1 MNLRQSGLVVCLLLA
16 ACRPAVGAAAP
27 TASPTSAPTQA
38 RPAQATSAAPAA
50 PLAFPGAEGFGAH
63 SLGGRGG
70 QVIEVTTLEDHGPGS
85 LRAAIEAEGPR
96 LVVFRIAGTI
106 EVETALEIAHPYITI
121 AGQTAPGDGIT
132 LKNAPSNP
140 DGPLIVNTHDVI
152 LRYIRSRPGPPAG
165 PSENGDAI
173 EILGDAAHNVIVD
186 HCSFSWAIDEVASIW
201 YAARDITLQWSI
213 ISEGLHC
220 SRHTKGCHSM
230 GLIVGSTGAKDI
242 SIHHNLLASNHERNP
257 LVETSGVVDV
267 VNNVIYNAWG
277 SPALVSDE
285 YGPVSANYVANYMR
299 FGPDSDPS
307 KSLVSVQNEAGNGA
321 QVYVTGNITPRRPS
335 DDLDQALAV
344 KPEARQWIVSQPFPA
359 APVAAQPAQQAYE
372 RVLAEAGASLRLDE
386 QGAAISRRDAVDQR
400 IVSEVQAGTGKIID
414 DPAQVG
420 GWPSLAPGAPYPD
433 ADHDAMPDA
442 WEQQY
447 GFDPHNAS
455 DGPADAD
462 GDGYTNVEEFLN
474 GSNPLQ

>member
-1 MNLRQSGLVVCLLLA
+1 MKTCCLGLVGLCLLLA
-16 ACRPAVGAAAP
+16 GCQPAVQAQPTDAP
-27 TASPTSAPTQA
+27 VSTATQSSTPSAV
-38 RPAQATSAAPAA
+38 
-50 PLAFPGAEGFGAH
+50 PLAFPGAEGFGAN

-70 QVIEVTTLEDHGPGS
+70 KVIEVTNLEDSGPGS

-96 LVVFRIAGTI
+96 LVVFRTAGMI
-106 EVETALEIAHPYITI
+106 EVKTALEITHPYITI

-132 LKNAPSNP
+132 LKNAPENP

-152 LRYIRSRPGPPAG
+152 LRHLRSRPGPPAG

-173 EILGDAAHNVIVD
+173 EILGDAAYNVIVD

-201 YAARDITLQWSI
+201 YAARNITLQWSI
-213 ISEGLHC
+213 IAEGLHC
-220 SRHTKGCHSM
+220 SQHTKGCHSM

-242 SIHHNLLASNHERNP
+242 SIHHNLLVSNHERNP

-267 VNNVIYNAWG
+267 VNNVLYNSWG
-277 SPALVSDE
+277 SPALASDE
-285 YGPVSANYVANYMR
+285 YGPVSVNYVANYML

-307 KSLVSVQNEAGNGA
+307 KSMVSVQNEAGNGV
-321 QVYVTGNITPRRPS
+321 QVYVAGNLTPRRPS

-344 KPEARQWIVSQPFPA
+344 KPASREWIVSGRFPA
-359 APVAAQPAQQAYE
+359 ASITTQTARQAYE
-372 RVLAEAGASLRLDE
+372 QVLAEAGASLRLDE
-386 QGAAISRRDAVDQR
+386 QGAVIPRRDAVDQR
-400 IVSEVQAGTGKIID
+400 LVTQVKEGGGKIID

-420 GWPSLAPGAPYPD
+420 GWPALAAGVPYLD
-433 ADHDAMPDA
+433 VDHDGMPDA
-442 WEQQY
+442 WEQRY
-447 GFDPHNAS
+447 SFDPQDAS

-474 GSNPLQ
+474 GSNPLK